1 MTKEYKPKVYLDYA
15 STSPLAKSVCG
26 KLDSLGWNWFNP
38 SSSYGA
44 GAYNKYVIEEVRNKV
59 AESINAD
66 PEEII
71 FTSSGSEANALA
83 IDGFL
88 KANDKFNICHCTNI
102 EHSSIYDNL
111 NCVPSIKVDKDG
123 VVDMRTLPQSESF
136 CSVMMCN
143 NELGTYQPIPE
154 IAEVVHSTNGVL
166 HIDAVQAYGKIPIDV
181 KAIDIDMMTI
191 SGHKIG
197 SLRGVGVL
205 YVKKGIKLSSIIYGT
220 QENTLRGGTY
230 NDLAIKTL
238 GLAINDIDYDK
249 ELEVRSKRDF
259 LLKEL
264 LNIKQV
270 HLNGGLETRNASNLN
285 IRISGLNIESQAIVS
300 LLDELGFMVSG
311 GSACH
316 SYSSMPSHVLK
327 AIGLSDAQAK
337 SSIRITIGKETSV
350 QELKDFVEALKYVIK
365 TNSK

>member
-1 MTKEYKPKVYLDYA
+1 MTKQYKSKVYLDYA

-44 GAYNKYVIEEVRNKV
+44 GAYNKYVIEEVRKKV
-59 AESINAD
+59 AESINAE

-88 KANDKFNICHCTNI
+88 KANDKFSICHCSNI

-123 VVDMRTLPQSESF
+123 VVDLRTLPQSESF

-143 NELGTYQPIPE
+143 NELGTYQPIQK
-154 IAEVVHSTNGVL
+154 IADIIHSTGGIL
-166 HIDAVQAYGKIPIDV
+166 HVDAVQVYGKIGIDV
-181 KAIDIDMMTI
+181 KVIDVDMMTI

-205 YVKKGIKLSSIIYGT
+205 YVKKGIKLSPIVYGT
-220 QENTLRGGTY
+220 QETALRGGTY

-238 GLAINDIDYDK
+238 GLAINDIDYKKD
-249 ELEVRSKRDF
+249 LEVRSKRDF

-285 IRISGLNIESQAIVS
+285 IRISGLNIESQQIVS

-337 SSIRITIGKETSV
+337 SSIRITIGKETSI